1 MRAPFP
7 GPTLPAPSPL
17 APPGPLQN
25 DPGLRADVR
34 LDQPP
39 AGSPPAAQQRQQP
52 SKEKGASRK
61 RGMGGKAET
70 GQLAEN
76 IPRAMRVGKTERV
89 EVRIAKASI
98 KALTEGLEGGGTVW
112 QHQVTVTKAMAVRMR
127 APDGGF
133 FIETAS
139 PETQWIENN
148 LGYASDDFASW
159 RFLITP
165 QSRGWSQLQIIVSA
179 RTIGAD
185 GVAAETA
192 LPDQVIEVKVRRN
205 LKRTF
210 ARVFGWTV
218 AAVVGGA
225 LSTFGESGVMTAK
238 ALLEKLIQ

>member
-1 MRAPFP
+1 MQ
-7 GPTLPAPSPL
+7 GDS
-17 APPGPLQN
+17 
-25 DPGLRADVR
+25 GLRADTR
-34 LDQPP
+34 GDHHQAP
-39 AGSPPAAQQRQQP
+39 AGGPQAGQPHP
-52 SKEKGASRK
+52 SKDKSAGRKFGKGV
-61 RGMGGKAET
+61 KAEA

-89 EVRIAKASI
+89 EIRIAKASI
-98 KALTEGLEGGGTVW
+98 KSLADNLDGGGAAW
-112 QHQVTVTKAMAVRMR
+112 QHQITVTKAMAVRMR

-148 LGYASDDFASW
+148 LGYGAEDFASW

-165 QSRGWSQLQIIVSA
+165 QSRGWSQLQIVVSA

-210 ARVFGWTV
+210 ARLFGWTV
-218 AAVVGGA
+218 AAVAGGA
-225 LSTFGESGVMTAK
+225 LSTFGESGLTAAK
-238 ALLEKLIQ
+238 ALIERLIQ